1 MEPVGRVG
9 RRFRSESS
17 NVRLAALPCLGML
30 VLLASA
36 SDKVGS
42 GSASPAS
49 GGTIFG
55 SVRTKTGETVR
66 GTIRW
71 GDLRFW
77 DDTLQAS
84 EIPRSD
90 DTGKKDEDEGY
101 RFSLFGW
108 TLFDSAE
115 SSRVVHR
122 LYVPFGNLRSVEP
135 ARGGETM
142 LELKDGSRIP
152 VETDGSD
159 LGPGITLVVTVEG
172 KGDVEL
178 PWWRITRVD
187 FEGGPGGAAEAERLF
202 GTVKTRTGELSGFL
216 QWDRDEATVADVLDG
231 SEEGHER
238 KLKFAE
244 IAAIEPASSTKARVF
259 LRTGATMTL
268 GGTNDVNDDNRGTV
282 VWVAGLG
289 RLVVPWNELV
299 RVDFR
304 PAPASPSYERFDG
317 GKRLDA
323 AVRTVDGGSWRG
335 RIRWDQDERFNWE
348 TLDGEEGGIEYRIPF
363 LGIRSIARSE
373 HGGADVVL
381 RDGRKL
387 HLTGSNDVDDRAARR
402 LRDRAPLGGS
412 ARGRAVLIR
421 C

>member
-1 MEPVGRVG
+1 ML
-9 RRFRSESS
+9 
-17 NVRLAALPCLGML
+17 LAALPCLGVL
-30 VLLASA
+30 VLLAGA
-36 SDKVGS
+36 PDTTGS
-42 GSASPAS
+42 GSGSSGS
-49 GGTIFG
+49 GGTIYG

-77 DDTLQAS
+77 DETLQAS
-84 EIPRSD
+84 EIPRAD
-90 DTGKKDEDEGY
+90 EKGQKDEDEGY

-115 SSRVVHR
+115 ASRVVHR

-135 ARGGETM
+135 ARSGEAV
-142 LELKDGSRIP
+142 LELKDGSRIQ

-159 LGPGITLVVTVEG
+159 LGPGVTLIVTVEG

-187 FEGGPGGAAEAERLF
+187 FEGGPGGVAEAERLF

-216 QWDRDEATVADVLDG
+216 QWDRDEATAADVLDG
-231 SEEGHER
+231 NEEGHER

-244 IAAIEPASSTKARVF
+244 IAAIEPAGSTSARVF

-268 GGTNDVNDDNRGTV
+268 GGTNDVNGDNRGTV
-282 VWVAGLG
+282 VRVAGLG
-289 RLVVPWNELV
+289 RLVVPWDELV

-304 PAPASPSYERFDG
+304 PAPRSPGYERFDG

-323 AVRTVDGGSWRG
+323 AVRAVDGKSWRG
-335 RIRWDQDERFNWE
+335 RIHWDQDERFNWE
-348 TLDGEEGGIEYRIPF
+348 TLDGEEGGVEYRIPF
-363 LGIRSIARSE
+363 IAIRSIARSE

-381 RDGRKL
+381 REGRKL
-387 HLTGSNDVDDRAARR
+387 HLTGSNDVDEGHRGVAIEQPDGSVTVLPWEE
-402 LRDRAPLGGS
+402 LREVELF
-412 ARGRAVLIR
+412 
-421 C
+421 